1 MLNLKQFCAV
11 VSIVTLANAPVFAG
25 SMEGMHGMC
34 HSSGVSK
41 KLLKNPAVRGYV
53 KANKAMH
60 KNMDICYTG
69 NADVD
74 FVEGMIP
81 HHQGAVDMANV
92 VLKYGK
98 DETIR
103 ELAKRIIIAQE
114 SEIGQMNEWIRGR
127 RSDWRAE
134 GVDARDDV
142 KAYNVAMDKMHKD
155 MSIKFTGDADV
166 DFARGMI
173 PHHQGA
179 IDMAWVL
186 KEHGRDFG
194 LRKFADEII
203 RSQGQE
209 IKLMQEWLASKGK

>member
-1 MLNLKQFCAV
+1 MLNLKELCAV
-11 VSIVTLANAPVFAG
+11 VSIAAFVNAPVFAS
-25 SMEGMHGMC
+25 SMQGMHGM
-34 HSSGVSK
+34 HHASGVSK
-41 KLLKNPAVRGYV
+41 KMLKNPAVRAYV
-53 KANKAMH
+53 KANKVMH
-60 KNMDICYTG
+60 KNMNICYTG
-69 NADVD
+69 NADID

-134 GVDARDDV
+134 NADAQEDV
-142 KAYNVAMDKMHKD
+142 KAYNVAMGKMHTD

-179 IDMAWVL
+179 VDVAWVL

-209 IKLMQEWLASKGK
+209 IKLMQDWLKAKGK